1 MATRLELDAEKVFAY
16 LDIESKVRDAVRGER
31 PYRRPRSAIN
41 VRDQFHWTLTR
52 SQRAIGLL
60 IEQGRARESGTSFNL
75 LKPNEKH
82 VVYTVVKS

>member
-1 MATRLELDAEKVFAY
+1 MVTRLEQDAEKVLKY
-16 LDIESKVRDAVRGER
+16 LDIESKVRDAVHGER

-52 SQRAIGLL
+52 SQRAIDLL
-60 IEQGRARESGTSFNL
+60 IEQGRATNVGTSFNL

-82 VVYTVVKS
+82 IVYTVAK